1 MRAPKQQDPAYI
13 STDTVSEGAIF
24 RPHGRIAIYRDHEF
38 LMYEAVGPFNDE
50 MAQALAKAQAASL
63 TAQKFA
69 GPWSSIA
76 TFRTSILATP
86 NAIEGYQKLMAAPK
100 PPGWTPA
107 ATAFVCEP
115 NLEGL
120 YILKPK
126 LYEIYSGI
134 GRPLEFF
141 TEIEEAKSWCRKIMH
156 PDAGT

>member
-141 TEIEEAKSWCRKIMH
+141 TEIEEAKLWCRKIMH
-156 PDAGT
+156 PDADT